1 MARSLMRTGTRYLV
15 QMASRFTRG
24 SSLRPMRMLQLRRRM
39 RQRGRQTLLRGR
51 RMQLRG
57 RRTQLRE
64 SGRHQS
70 KPTRGHGH
78 RRHPSPLLRRQRA
91 PPPRSAARSAA
102 IPHPVPQPMPHASPS
117 PHPVFHDILDGH
129 WHEKHAARLKR
140 RLVKPIQRRSL
151 SRRPERPT
159 PRSRPTLM
167 RTCHHPPLHPRPP
180 ILRPPPVTFSAACTG
195 FCFPTA
201 SASNCNCF
209 PAAATARASAGVSAC
224 PGCFAAASC
233 FNDNSPP
240 RSAPAASG
248 WSSAPPASVRVTFY
262 PQLFRP
268 PTIPFATAAACIR
281 VGISSTAVAIG

>member
-57 RRTQLRE
+57 RRTQLRGE
-64 SGRHQS
+64 RTPS
-70 KPTRGHGH
+70 KQRPTRGHGH
-78 RRHPSPLLRRQRA
+78 RRHPSPLLRRQRTPRTSFRSPFRSPFRIRFHSPCRM
-91 PPPRSAARSAA
+91 PPLHRIQCSMTSSTAT
-102 IPHPVPQPMPHASPS
+102 
-117 PHPVFHDILDGH
+117 GTK
-129 WHEKHAARLKR
+129 KHAARLKR

-180 ILRPPPVTFSAACTG
+180 NTSTTSRHLLRRLHRVLFS
-195 FCFPTA
+195 
-201 SASNCNCF
+201 N
-209 PAAATARASAGVSAC
+209 RL
-224 PGCFAAASC
+224 
-233 FNDNSPP
+233 
-240 RSAPAASG
+240 RI
-248 WSSAPPASVRVTFY
+248 
-262 PQLFRP
+262 QL
-268 PTIPFATAAACIR
+268 
-281 VGISSTAVAIG
+281 